1 MNWTN
6 ADARRLGA
14 TLRSLREQKV
24 LTQEGLAY
32 SAGLTK
38 NSLQLLEAGRGS
50 GRKDS
55 TSPSNPRMTTLTS
68 LAGAFDMSVSELLAR
83 AGL

>member
-1 MNWTN
+1 MTWTN
-6 ADARRLGA
+6 DDATRLGEK
-14 TLRSLREQKV
+14 LREIRIQRGF
-24 LTQEGLAY
+24 TQEGLAY

-38 NSLQLLEAGRGS
+38 NSLQLIEGGRGS

-55 TSPSNPRMTTLTS
+55 TNPSNPRMTTLAS
-68 LAGAFDMSVSELLAR
+68 LSGALGLSVSELLAK